1 MSVTA
6 RQDDGARTRPLIH
19 SLIHVRC
26 HSMYKTASAVP
37 LSLGPHRHRPAHI
50 SSPLFRTRKI
60 TRYHFHF
67 HETTCATQRAPL
79 TTLHSP
85 RARREAATAAPL
97 TTLDLPGEDVR
108 PRRDATRGGCAGN
121 DEDEGSGGVRAC
133 ACAFACPCTCCVRC
147 VCVDTCCG
155 VGFAPNSWPHRD
167 TTSAC
172 TCSTCTP
179 DMIQTSKR
187 YSVPTCSRRLCVES
201 AHA

>member
-67 HETTCATQRAPL
+67 HETSSASASHHAALPGRRRRDERRL
-79 TTLHSP
+79 
-85 RARREAATAAPL
+85 RRE
-97 TTLDLPGEDVR
+97 
-108 PRRDATRGGCAGN
+108 RRGRR
-121 DEDEGSGGVRAC
+121 EWRRAC
-133 ACAFACPCTCCVRC
+133 FC
-147 VCVDTCCG
+147 VCFC
-155 VGFAPNSWPHRD
+155 
-167 TTSAC
+167 
-172 TCSTCTP
+172 
-179 DMIQTSKR
+179 
-187 YSVPTCSRRLCVES
+187 VPLYVLRALRVRRHVLWCWFCPELLASPGHHQCVYL
-201 AHA
+201 